1 MRPFTRSGPGGLGHG
16 QSGRRLRELVVL
28 SSVALVVFV
37 VASRLDLFEAST
49 DWLRGHEDA
58 DLDEV
63 VLAALAT
70 VVAMAAYSRRR
81 YREARSEV
89 LRRDL
94 AERALA
100 ETVQRSRSLFQYH
113 PHAAY
118 SLDLE
123 GRFVD
128 VNPASERLTGYSE
141 AELRGMDSTAL
152 SAPDDADMARATLED
167 IAVRR
172 ARTFDTTVVNKL
184 GNAVELR
191 VTSLPIVVDDQVV
204 GMYGVAEDVTAA
216 NQMQRDLETARAA
229 AEQASEAKSLF
240 LANVSHELRTPLTSV
255 LAASEL
261 LEDTDL
267 SQQQLRLLSSIER
280 SGQRLLRLVNDILD
294 FSRIEAGKTD
304 VEIVEFDLRSLLA
317 DLAESVRGTAEG
329 KGLDFEFGAEPA
341 VPATMQS
348 DPTRLFQVLANL
360 LDNAVKFTD
369 SGSVELQVTDPDGR
383 GDRICFTVTDT
394 GIGLSAGQ
402 VGGLFQSFS
411 QADAS
416 ITRRYGG
423 TGLGLA
429 ICKELVTL
437 MGGDIEVDSVE
448 GSGSSFAVVLPR
460 HAPSSSSDT
469 ESAVTRIE
477 SS

>member
-1 MRPFTRSGPGGLGHG
+1 MTKRRLTRSGASGPGCGKTGG
-16 QSGRRLRELVVL
+16 ILREVVVL
-28 SSVALVVFV
+28 ASVALLAFV
-37 VASRLDLFEAST
+37 VASRLDLFEASVE
-49 DWLRGHEDA
+49 WLRSHEDVNV
-58 DLDEV
+58 DEV
-63 VLAALAT
+63 VIAALAT
-70 VVAMAAYSRRR
+70 VVAMAVYSWRR
-81 YREARSEV
+81 YREARSEMR
-89 LRRDL
+89 RRDL

-100 ETVQRSRSLFQYH
+100 GTVQRSRSLFQYH

-128 VNPASERLTGYSE
+128 VNPACERLTGYTE
-141 AELRGMDSTAL
+141 ADLRGMDSTAL
-152 SAPDDADMARATLED
+152 SAPEDADMARATLED
-167 IAVRR
+167 IAGRR
-172 ARTFDTTVVNKL
+172 ARAFDTTVVNKE

-204 GMYGVAEDVTAA
+204 GMYGVAEDVTTA
-216 NQMQRDLETARAA
+216 NQMQRDLETARAD

-267 SQQQLRLLSSIER
+267 TPEQVRLLSSIDR

-294 FSRIEAGKTD
+294 FSRIEAGRTEIEV
-304 VEIVEFDLRSLLA
+304 VEYDLRPLVG
-317 DLAESVRGTAEG
+317 DLAQHAREAAGG
-329 KGLDFEFGAEPA
+329 KGLHFDCLVDPDL
-341 VPATMQS
+341 PATMQG
-348 DPTRLFQVLANL
+348 DPTRVFQVLGNL

-369 SGSVELQVTDPDGR
+369 SGSVELRVTDPDGSGER
-383 GDRICFTVTDT
+383 VCFTVTDT
-394 GIGLSAGQ
+394 GIGMSAGQ
-402 VGGLFQSFS
+402 IGRLFQSFS

-423 TGLGLA
+423 AGLGLA

-437 MGGDIEVDSVE
+437 MAGHVEVRSVE
-448 GSGSSFAVVLPR
+448 GSGSSFDVVLPR
-460 HAPSSSSDT
+460 SRACIRPWC
-469 ESAVTRIE
+469 
-477 SS
+477 